1 MVLKKTLES
10 PLDCKIKPVNLKR
23 YQTWIFTGRTDAEA
37 EALILG
43 HLMWKA
49 DSLKKTL
56 MLGKVEGKKRVQ
68 QSMRWL
74 DTITNSVDMNLSKL
88 WETVK
93 DKNHSILSSTLSLT
107 TGHNLVTEQQ
117 QQQQSLKMLWVTN
130 NWLQSAYLMY
140 SKAEWHSKHL
150 TNLKISF

>member
-93 DKNHSILSSTLSLT
+93 DKEAWCAAVHGFAKSQTWISAWTTTTTNFQPQRRFSCEGTNWRLNVPISRCHLSL
-107 TGHNLVTEQQ
+107 L
-117 QQQQSLKMLWVTN
+117 
-130 NWLQSAYLMY
+130 LQMKS
-140 SKAEWHSKHL
+140 
-150 TNLKISF
+150 ID